1 MDDIRFDALARCLG
15 SRRSLLAGV
24 AVALSAAPV
33 SVAARKGRK
42 KKDKKPKKCQ
52 PGFTRCAGSTGK
64 STCVEL
70 QTDTTHCGACGK
82 ACPSDQTCVA
92 GVCTP
97 RCPQCGSGEGCCG
110 RECVDLANDP
120 NHCGSCE
127 RKCGAKET
135 CLNGACFCVPATCA
149 DLGKTCGTFD
159 DGCGGTRNCGICI
172 ETFPCPTCPPDPP
185 SCTPLTCLILDRACG
200 VVADGCGGTL
210 DCGNPCD
217 TNVQCISGRCVEPTC
232 GPGIVLNCYP
242 H

>member
-82 ACPSDQTCVA
+82 ACPSNQTCVA
-92 GVCTP
+92 GVCTSL
-97 RCPQCGSGEGCCG
+97 CGQCGTGEVCCG
-110 RECVDLANDP
+110 GRCLTGECCNNAD
-120 NHCGSCE
+120 CGTE
-127 RKCGAKET
+127 
-135 CLNGACFCVPATCA
+135 ATCTN
-149 DLGKTCGTFD
+149 GKCKVTCNAGFTARESEGVD
-159 DGCGGTRNCGICI
+159 QEPPRRRGISRSSPGAGWSNAPSPGSGAGG
-172 ETFPCPTCPPDPP
+172 
-185 SCTPLTCLILDRACG
+185 A
-200 VVADGCGGTL
+200 
-210 DCGNPCD
+210 
-217 TNVQCISGRCVEPTC
+217 
-232 GPGIVLNCYP
+232 
-242 H
+242 